1 MVMWGCPE
9 LHGVWLQGGGGFGV
23 ECHSALVQA
32 GTIHPWLAGGQ
43 TQGEQETVDKEV
55 NNMVFSPS
63 VRLIVTWY
71 SLLA

>member
-32 GTIHPWLAGGQ
+32 GTIHPGLAVGQ
-43 TQGEQETVDKEV
+43 TQGSKKQWTKDGIWNV
-55 NNMVFSPS
+55 
-63 VRLIVTWY
+63 Y
-71 SLLA
+71 